1 MNNTEKFGL
10 KIDNKLLN
18 FIENEYVIPIYAHCS
33 LNNNNS
39 SLSNV
44 QFDEP

>member
-18 FIENEYVIPIYAHCS
+18 FIENEALPGNIRIIRTILAW
-33 LNNNNS
+33 
-39 SLSNV
+39 
-44 QFDEP
+44 FF